1 MDLFNSNCYDI
12 FKDEK
17 TRKKIMKLDAIACK
31 RSRAVENR
39 IKVAKSAIENNDMK
53 TFCEVMNVDTK
64 LFSKELE
71 SLPEDERKVALE
83 DARQSA
89 KEQQERLFLAQLQQS
104 KSTYLVCFDN
114 GYNYGHVSALEL
126 YNFQKLKMQYNQII
140 NDREGYLQTLQR
152 EQFNRAI
159 INTEEITKA
168 HKIKLME
175 TEPYL
180 NEIIKAAQLFT
191 MPFNREIE
199 KIIDETTN
207 TVVKI

>member
-1 MDLFNSNCYDI
+1 MRLVY
-12 FKDEK
+12 KDCK
-17 TRKKIMKLDAIACK
+17 ACK
-31 RSRAVENR
+31 GTGDFLGNDCKICRGQGQIAV
-39 IKVAKSAIENNDMK
+39 KVEADKKEDNDMK
-53 TFCEVMNVDTK
+53 TFYEVRHIDTK
-64 LFSKELE
+64 LFSEELE
-71 SLPEDERKVALE
+71 KLPEDERKRALE

-140 NDREGYLQTLQR
+140 NDRKEYLQTLQR

-159 INTEEITKA
+159 INTEEIAKA
-168 HKIKLME
+168 YKIKLME

-180 NEIIKAAQLFT
+180 NGIIKAAQLFT
-191 MPFNREIE
+191 IPFNREIE